1 MPRRGL
7 LVSLVLLVLV
17 ARGAALGQ
25 QNETRLWKDSSGK
38 FQIRATLI
46 EQTATAVRLHTAD
59 GREIA
64 VPLARL
70 SQEDQ
75 DYLKSL
81 NASAD
86 DPFAGGT
93 PMPAA
98 AAAAAPAASSA
109 ALPGTLRAAAE
120 SPSAGEEMALPGTGN
135 TLDMGAAPASAP
147 FVPDPQPAAPAV
159 AAGVAPVSPVDAY
172 DKVSTPV
179 LASGAE
185 SRFLLSIGRHKSG
198 SSPETRGRI
207 YVVNLAG
214 KKADLVWDFTNAVR
228 VWDHDPASGRTL
240 VVDKLD
246 QFQRGGEL
254 VLVQGLMTG
263 SPKSLFRRTLPGAG
277 KPGFAPQV
285 EWAKLLSGSHVAAIV
300 DRVLCV
306 WDLPAAKLLYRVE
319 TASASEPPV
328 FSGSQRYMAI
338 PQSGKVVI
346 VETASG
352 TVRRSL
358 ATGSTLTP
366 GAAFD
371 PTGGL
376 LAVCFSNQYQVW
388 DVAADKTVSQAT
400 TTDHLGS
407 HPIHWIGPKMFRGA
421 LGDAVQLDLG
431 MSVWKYSSSASTEPI
446 MVGDKFLVATTSQ
459 NCGLASVK
467 IPHASAQKA
476 VEALQRAGDGAMLVR
491 AGSAVAIAVEST
503 APVDQAEIEA
513 SLGQA
518 AEKAGW
524 KVSRSAPVTLVAKI
538 GRGETQQLQF
548 RSMRG
553 APNAVSTASLTPFTA
568 ELQIRSGSN
577 VLWTRATENRI
588 PPLLHLNEGETV
600 QDAVKRYE
608 KPDPGFFS
616 RLDLPPRIPKPEI
629 TAQVGR
635 SVLTGDQWQDLKLNP
650 TRPKSR

>member
-1 MPRRGL
+1 MPRQGL
-7 LVSLVLLVLV
+7 LVILVLLALS
-17 ARGAALGQ
+17 ARDAALGQ
-25 QNETRLWKDSSGK
+25 QNETRLWKDSTGK
-38 FQIRATLI
+38 FQIRAVLL

-59 GREIA
+59 GREVS

-70 SQEDQ
+70 SQEDL
-75 DYLKSL
+75 DYLKTL
-81 NASAD
+81 TVPAD
-86 DPFAGGT
+86 NPFAGGK
-93 PMPAA
+93 PLPG
-98 AAAAAPAASSA
+98 AAAPAASSA
-109 ALPGTLRAAAE
+109 ALPGTLRAVAE

-135 TLDMGAAPASAP
+135 TLDPGAAPASAP
-147 FVPDPQPAAPAV
+147 FVPDPSPAAPRV
-159 AAGVAPVSPVDAY
+159 AAGVAPVSPVDPY
-172 DKVSTPV
+172 DKVSAPV
-179 LASGAE
+179 LAGGAE
-185 SRFLLSIGRHKSG
+185 SRFLVSIGRHKSG

-207 YVVNLAG
+207 YLVDLAG
-214 KKADLVWDFTNAVR
+214 KKADLVWDYPHAVR

-254 VLVQGLMTG
+254 VMVQGLTTG
-263 SPKSLFRRTLPGAG
+263 SPKPLYRRTLPGAG

-319 TASASEPPV
+319 TASSSEPPV

-346 VETASG
+346 VDTATG
-352 TVRRSL
+352 TVRKSL

-371 PTGGL
+371 STGGL

-407 HPIHWIGPKMFRGA
+407 HPIHWIGPKLFRGA

-431 MSVWKYSSSASTEPI
+431 MSVWKYSTSASTEPI
-446 MVGDKFLVATTSQ
+446 LVGDKFLVATTSQ
-459 NCGLASVK
+459 NCALASVP

-476 VEALQRAGDGAMLVR
+476 VDALKRAGDAAMLVR
-491 AGSAVAIAVEST
+491 PGSAVAIAVES
-503 APVDQAEIEA
+503 AGPVDQAQIEA

-524 KVSRSAPVTLVAKI
+524 KVSRSGPVTLVAKI

-553 APNAVSTASLTPFTA
+553 APNTVSTASLTPFTA
-568 ELQIRSGSN
+568 ELQIRSGAN
-577 VLWTRATENRI
+577 VLWTRSTENRI
-588 PPLLHLNEGETV
+588 PSLLHLNEGETV

-608 KPDPGFFS
+608 KPDPDFFS

-629 TAQVGR
+629 AAQVGL
-635 SVLTGDQWQDLKLNP
+635 SVLTGDQWQDLKLN
-650 TRPKSR
+650 TARPKSR